1 MDEWDGL
8 EGDDV
13 VEQGAGQ
20 VPRWLA
26 ALERLHRPG
35 WVARRRWRP
44 SRGAAIV
51 GAAGLALG
59 LVAGY
64 AAGYRQ
70 IAAGARSPQA
80 AALASRAAPASG
92 AAPAFGS
99 APAAASGSASH
110 SASPRT
116 CGPGSASASPI
127 VFPPLPTGQDGQAL
141 IRFCAAAFGGD
152 GSVGLT
158 SLAVSQTTGACSV
171 QLGHE
176 LQLGIEVSNQTGSD
190 VTLQRITA
198 SLPLS
203 GGLRAVSWAWGPCG
217 ALSSGGGQ
225 VAADLSGGEDLSSGE
240 SGWFTVTFQVLVKCP
255 APYPVQFLIQLDSS
269 AGTSFVQVPG
279 FNDLG
284 QVAYSGCAGR

>member
-26 ALERLHRPG
+26 ALERLQRPG

-70 IAAGARSPQA
+70 IAAGARSPQG
-80 AALASRAAPASG
+80 AALASTAAPATR

-99 APAAASGSASH
+99 ATAAASGSASH
-110 SASPRT
+110 SATPRT
-116 CGPGSASASPI
+116 CGPGSAPASPI

-152 GSVGLT
+152 GSAGLA
-158 SLAVSQTTGACSV
+158 SLAVSQTIGACSV

-217 ALSSGGGQ
+217 AISSGGGQ
-225 VAADLSGGEDLSSGE
+225 VAADLSGGEDLSPGE
-240 SGWFTVTFQVLVKCP
+240 SGWFTMTFQVLVKCP
-255 APYPVQFLIQLDSS
+255 GPFPVQFAVRFDSNGRTLV
-269 AGTSFVQVPG
+269 AHVPG
-279 FNDLG
+279 FSDLT
-284 QVAYSGCAGR
+284 QVAYSGCAGQ